1 MSVIKKILEFVVD
14 SDSAN
19 KKIQDVKGNLKDA
32 TKETQNLN
40 KNAKKTPKA
49 LKAMSKGFKAIG
61 TAIKGAGIGIVIGL
75 IAKLGEAFYKNQKFI
90 DAFSTANEVLSR
102 VMNDFVTF
110 LIDSIEPV
118 KAFFKDVFENPKENI
133 LALGDAIKKNLIE
146 RFDSFVDTLGL
157 AGKAIKQVFEGDFAG
172 AWETAKEAG
181 KEVVD
186 VYTGVDNSYDKIGK
200 TLKKTGKA
208 ITDYAKETYNAADAQ
223 VELRKN
229 AKLAEAE
236 IEKSI
241 FLYQNQI
248 EKQRQVRDN
257 ENLTFQE
264 RLKASEKITGLLEKQ
279 GKDELKLANL
289 RKQAAEADLAA
300 NPENVDLQIA
310 LIEAKTAVADVEERI
325 TGFKTEQQTAER
337 ALLKEQKEA
346 AAEVRKIGKTET
358 QLSIQEAKDKRD
370 AQKLLIN
377 KTIED
382 ETKRT
387 QALAT
392 NEREY
397 ANTLNIIEEEKLKK
411 LQEIKNKYIPD
422 DEEGLSP
429 QEKFELERERKREQ
443 FEKELEDLEIEETK
457 KAKIREKY
465 KKREQKEKDDFN
477 ETAKENR
484 RKATEA
490 EVGMTIAAV
499 SSIVNA
505 LAEGSEL
512 AKGFA
517 VAQALFNT
525 YEGITKALTAPTL
538 PQRIAGIA
546 FASAAGFGAVKNI
559 LSTSED
565 GSNANSQNASGGRS
579 ATVSRGPRFDTVGDS
594 RNVREAER
602 EADRDTV
609 PQEAYVVSS
618 KVSSQQELDRN
629 KQNNTKFI

>member
-49 LKAMSKGFKAIG
+49 LKLVSKGFKAIG
-61 TAIKGAGIGIVIGL
+61 TAIKSAGIGIVVGL

-102 VMNDFVTF
+102 VMNDFVT
-110 LIDSIEPV
+110 LLTDSIEPI
-118 KAFFKDVFENPKENI
+118 KAFFKDIFENPEKFVSD
-133 LALGDAIKKNLIE
+133 LGDSIKKNLIE
-146 RFDSFVDTLGL
+146 RFDSFIDTLGL
-157 AGKAIKQVFEGDFAG
+157 AGKALKQVFEGDFTG

-200 TLKKTGKA
+200 TLKETGSA
-208 ITDYAKETYNAADAQ
+208 IANYATETYNAADAQ

-236 IEKSI
+236 IEQSI

-248 EKQRQVRDN
+248 EQQRQVRDN

-264 RLKASEKITGLLEKQ
+264 RLKASEKISGLLEKQ

-289 RKQAAEADLAA
+289 RRQAAEADLAA
-300 NPENVDLQIA
+300 NPENVELQTA

-337 ALLKEQKEA
+337 ALFKEQKEA
-346 AAEVRKIGKTET
+346 AAEIRKIGKTET
-358 QLSIQEAKDKRD
+358 QVSIQEAKDKRD

-397 ANTLNIIEEEKLKK
+397 ANTLNLIEEERLKK
-411 LQEIKNKYIPD
+411 VQEIKNKYIPD

-429 QEKFELERERKREQ
+429 QEKFELERERRREQ
-443 FEKELEDLEIEETK
+443 FEQELSDLEIEESE

-465 KKREQKEKDDFN
+465 KKREQKETDNFN
-477 ETAKENR
+477 EAAEESR

-490 EVGMTIAAV
+490 EVDMTIAAV
-499 SSIVNA
+499 GSIVDA
-505 LAEGSEL
+505 LAEGSAL

-517 VAQALFNT
+517 ISQALFNT

-546 FASAAGFGAVKNI
+546 FASSVGFGAVKNI
-559 LSTSED
+559 LSTPED
-565 GSNANSQNASGGRS
+565 GSNAQSQSGRGRG

-602 EADRDTV
+602 EADRETE